1 MKPVPAVCCPIMAG
15 DELRKRREAL
25 GMTQEQLAGELG
37 VAANT
42 VARWERGER
51 SIPPHL
57 SLALKSIEQDHGQ
70 ASKRAGKR

>member
-1 MKPVPAVCCPIMAG
+1 MDG

-25 GMTQEQLAGELG
+25 SMTQEQLAAALG
-37 VAANT
+37 VASNT

-57 SLALKSIEQDHGQ
+57 SLALKTVEQEHKK
-70 ASKRAGKR
+70 KR

>member
-1 MKPVPAVCCPIMAG
+1 
-15 DELRKRREAL
+15 
-25 GMTQEQLAGELG
+25 MTQEQLAGELG

-70 ASKRAGKR
+70 ASRRAGKR